1 MHEILGQVLGYLR
14 GIWRFRWLVVA
25 VAWAVAI
32 VGWGYAAALPDE
44 YRSSAKVYV
53 DTRTMLAPLLRGL
66 AVDPDIE
73 QRVRMMTRML
83 LTRPTLEKVARATDM
98 HLKATTE
105 SQMDAVINRLRGGI
119 QIAGARDANIY
130 TLSYNSRDPEEAYK
144 VVQALLDIF
153 VEGSLSETRSDS
165 DMARRFIDQQIAAY
179 EQRLEEAE
187 RKLADFKRENVGM
200 LPGERGDY
208 YSRLQQAQNTLAET
222 QLELREAERRRD
234 EIERQLSGEEPVFG
248 IMGPGGTAAG
258 PSVDPALEARIQNL
272 QQRLD
277 ELSLSFTD
285 RHPDIRSIKRKLEE
299 FKKQRQEAIAEQS
312 TNPAAMRPG
321 AELEMNPVFQQL
333 QMAKSNAD
341 IEVSSLQVR
350 LEEQK
355 RQVEELQQLVDTIPR
370 IEAELKRLNRDY
382 SVNQENYLALLQRR
396 EQAALS
402 QDVEDQGEQ
411 VQFRI
416 TEPAR
421 VPKSPSG
428 PNRPA
433 LFSAVLVF
441 GIAAGGGFAFLL
453 SLLRPVFDDRR
464 TLNRITGFP
473 VLGNV
478 VMHRTEQQLNRVR
491 LELLALIAASLLLLL
506 VYAVTLVTEGSYL
519 KPVGQIFV

>member
-1 MHEILGQVLGYLR
+1 MHEILSQVLGYLR

-25 VAWAVAI
+25 VAWAVSM

-44 YRSSAKVYV
+44 YRSSAKVFV
-53 DTRTMLAPLLRGL
+53 DTRTMLAPLLKGL
-66 AVDPDIE
+66 AVDPDID
-73 QRVRMMTRML
+73 QRVRMMTQML

-98 HLKATTE
+98 HLEATTE
-105 SQMDAVINRLRGGI
+105 PQMDAVINRLRAGI
-119 QIAGARDANIY
+119 SIGASRDANIY
-130 TLSYNSRDPEEAYK
+130 SLAYNSRDPEGAYR

-187 RKLADFKRENVGM
+187 RRLAEFKRENVGM

-208 YSRLQQAQNTLAET
+208 YSRLQQAQNTLNET
-222 QLELREAERRRD
+222 ELELREAERRRD

-248 IMGPGGTAAG
+248 IMGPGGTAG
-258 PSVDPALEARIQNL
+258 PSVDPALDARIQSL

-299 FKKQRQEAIAEQS
+299 FKQQRQEAIAERS
-312 TNPAAMRPG
+312 ANPAAVQPG
-321 AELEMNPVFQQL
+321 AELETNPVFQQL
-333 QMAKSNAD
+333 RMAKSNAD

-355 RQVEELQQLVDTIPR
+355 SRVEELQQLVDTIPK

-396 EQAALS
+396 EQAAMS

-421 VPKSPSG
+421 VPRSPSA

-433 LFSAVLVF
+433 LFSAVLVL
-441 GIAAGGGFAFLL
+441 GVIAGGGLALLL

-478 VMHRTEQQLNRVR
+478 IMHRTEQQRNRMR
-491 LELLALIAASLLLLL
+491 LELMALIAASLLLLL
-506 VYAVTLVTEGSYL
+506 AYGFTLFTEGNYL
-519 KPVGQIFV
+519 KPIGQMLV